1 MQYSQKCFM
10 KTTFVNIPTIEV
22 PIAASPGFA
31 KKGLSDFKLDIV
43 GLCQF
48 GCVYCSSNEG
58 NYLRINRK
66 KFAKLTKKQTG
77 VGSLPAEDPQLM
89 FLWPEIIERLEKQLA
104 KVGPDFGAG
113 KTLVFSMLTD
123 GFSPYLVQ
131 TGTTEKALRMVLE
144 KTQFRI
150 RILTK
155 NSIVGKPKW
164 IDFFKSFPGR
174 FVVGLSI
181 GTMDNAWAKN
191 VELRTSPPSS
201 RLIAMQLLQDAGI
214 ATYGMLCPV
223 FPEVLD
229 GDHLERLVES
239 IRPDRVED
247 FWAEPYY
254 SPNDWRE
261 LLKAVPVGS
270 ATHKL
275 LTNAFEKKQR
285 GVWSRYATDLY
296 LRLRAIAE
304 RDGWIHKLKYLL
316 YETDIIPTDAVQFGD
331 MEGVLLQSKPNEDGT
346 SKNPAFAAIP
356 RRSAKRRRRK

>member
-1 MQYSQKCFM
+1 ML
-10 KTTFVNIPTIEV
+10 TFGNVSTIKK

-31 KKGLSDFKLDIV
+31 KRGLSDFKLDIV
-43 GLCQF
+43 GF
-48 GCVYCSSNEG
+48 GRFDDYYCSSNLG
-58 NYLRINRK
+58 HFARFSRA
-66 KFAKLTKKQTG
+66 KFAPQTKEQSG
-77 VGSLPAEDPQLM
+77 GQIPAAQYPDTIAGY
-89 FLWPEIIERLEKQLA
+89 PEIIEAIEKQLA

-131 TGTTEKALRMVLE
+131 MGTTEKALRMVLE

-191 VELRTSPPSS
+191 VELLTPPPSS

-239 IRPDRVED
+239 IRPDHVEAV
-247 FWAEPYY
+247 WAEPYY